1 MRFSKG
7 LILFMTM
14 LLMVVM
20 VFGCSGQTT
29 APASE
34 GEEPAPGEES
44 AVSEDEATE
53 PVKVQ
58 GEGQGFNADVPI
70 KVEVTL
76 DDGVITDIVVLEHG
90 ETEGVCDPAIEA
102 IPQAIIDAQST
113 TVDAVSGA
121 TMTSGGIMEAVA
133 NAIGE

>member
-7 LILFMTM
+7 LILLMAM
-14 LLMVVM
+14 LLLVVM
-20 VFGCSGQTT
+20 VFGCSSQTT
-29 APASE
+29 APEEAT
-34 GEEPAPGEES
+34 EPAPEEE
-44 AVSEDEATE
+44 AAAPEEEATE

-58 GEGQGFNADVPI
+58 GEGQGFNASVPI

-76 DDGVITDIVVLEHG
+76 VDGVITDIVVLEHG
-90 ETEGVCDPAIEA
+90 ETQGVCDPAIEG

-121 TMTSGGIMEAVA
+121 SMTSKGIMEAVA
-133 NAIGE
+133 NAIGN